1 MKKLFLIICFLTL
14 ALLTAACGGSDK
26 KSEPLKVG
34 VNPGPHAEIMEVV
47 KKVAEKDGL
56 KIKIVEFS
64 DFVQPNV
71 ALSQGDIDVNSFQHK
86 PYLEAMVKDR
96 KYDIHWVANTIVFP
110 IGIYSKNV
118 KSIKDVPEGAVVA
131 IPNDPTNSAR
141 SLMLL
146 ERQGLIKLK
155 KGADLKA
162 TPNDIVENPKKIQI
176 KELDAALIPRSLQ
189 DLALATINTTYALSA
204 GLAPDKD
211 ALALEDANS
220 LYVNILAAN
229 GKTKDDPR
237 VKALIKAYH
246 SKEVKDYVEK
256 KYKKSMICA
265 W

>member
-1 MKKLFLIICFLTL
+1 MNKKLLAGLLLVVAMLT
-14 ALLTAACGGSDK
+14 TACGGSK
-26 KSEPLKVG
+26 KAEVLKIG

-56 KIKIVEFS
+56 KIQIVEFS

-71 ALSQGDIDVNSFQHK
+71 ALHQNDIQVNSFQHK
-86 PYLEAMVKDR
+86 PYMDAMVKDR

-118 KSIKDVPEGAVVA
+118 KSINSLPEGSVVG

-146 ERQGLIKLK
+146 ERQNLIKLK
-155 KGADLKA
+155 QGADLMA
-162 TPNDIVENPKKIQI
+162 TPADIIANPKNIQI

-189 DLALATINTTYALSA
+189 DLSLAAINTTYALSA
-204 GLAPDKD
+204 GLTPDKD

-220 LYVNILAAN
+220 MYVNILATN

-237 VKALIKAYH
+237 IKTLVKAYH
-246 SKEVKDYVEK
+246 SKEVKDYVEN
-256 KYKKSMICA
+256 KYKRSMICA

>member
-1 MKKLFLIICFLTL
+1 MKKILLVV
-14 ALLTAACGGSDK
+14 ALLITTLLTTACGGDK
-26 KSEPLKVG
+26 KSEVLKVG

-56 KIKIVEFS
+56 KIQIVEFS

-71 ALSQGDIDVNSFQHK
+71 ALHQNDIQVNSFQHK
-86 PYLEAMVKDR
+86 PYMDAMVKDR

-110 IGIYSKNV
+110 IGIYSKNI
-118 KSIKDVPEGAVVA
+118 KSINDVPEGAIVG
-131 IPNDPTNSAR
+131 IPNDPTNGAR

-146 ERQGLIKLK
+146 ERQNLIKLK
-155 KGADLKA
+155 QGADLMA
-162 TPNDIVENPKKIQI
+162 TPSDIIANPKNIKI
-176 KELDAALIPRSLQ
+176 KELDAALIPRSLE
-189 DLALATINTTYALSA
+189 DLTLATINTTYALSA

-220 LYVNILAAN
+220 MYVNILATN
-229 GKTKDDPR
+229 GKSKDDPR
-237 VKALIKAYH
+237 VKALVKAYQ
-246 SKEVKDYVEK
+246 SKEVKDYVEN

>member
-1 MKKLFLIICFLTL
+1 MKKKLLAGLL
-14 ALLTAACGGSDK
+14 LVAALLTTACGGDK
-26 KSEPLKVG
+26 KAEVLKVG

-56 KIKIVEFS
+56 KIQIVEFS

-71 ALSQGDIDVNSFQHK
+71 ALHQNDIQINSFQHR
-86 PYLEAMVKDR
+86 PYMDAMVKDR

-118 KSIKDVPEGAVVA
+118 KAIDEISEGAIVG

-146 ERQGLIKLK
+146 ERQNLIKLK
-155 KGADLKA
+155 QGADLRA
-162 TPNDIVENPKKIQI
+162 TPADIIANPKNIQI

-189 DLALATINTTYALSA
+189 DLSIATINTTYALSA

-211 ALALEDANS
+211 ALALENADS
-220 LYVNILAAN
+220 MYVNILATN

-237 VKALIKAYH
+237 VKALVKAYQ
-246 SKEVKDYVEK
+246 SQEVKDFIDS
-256 KYKKSMICA
+256 KYQKAVITG